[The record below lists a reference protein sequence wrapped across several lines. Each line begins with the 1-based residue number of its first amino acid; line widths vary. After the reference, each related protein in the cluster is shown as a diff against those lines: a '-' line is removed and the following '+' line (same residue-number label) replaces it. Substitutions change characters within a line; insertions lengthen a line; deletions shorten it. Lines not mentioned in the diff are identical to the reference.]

1 MIDSIKLLYSKYR
14 EFPLIIQVTTVL
26 IASYYIYAAT
36 LNPVMGFV
44 FDGLIF
50 GVMAIYEIIIW
61 FIQYFIIILTLFTLL
76 VFTVKTKAY
85 RNTIWFILGI
95 GVSILGTMGYLGE
108 FSWNPI
114 NFSDSIS
121 YINFEIKMM
130 FFYYVVILT
139 MLPRSSWMKFSF
151 LFIGML
157 AVMAT
162 GISIIPFV
170 GSFVSSL
177 IEMFAKFCLV
187 VFFILNA
194 AALLLVTIEERIN
207 IVMKRTNKTDLTP
220 QDVT

>member
-61 FIQYFIIILTLFTLL
+61 FIQYFLIILTLFTLL